1 MSGISRKVWQRPL
14 NLLSVRQCE
23 IVTAAVAIALL
34 GSRITERFDPHNR
47 LQTPVGKPDAY
58 PFSSVVLSSADL
70 RTRDAITE
78 KIGRWPATLKE
89 RALRHLPLG
98 ISTALR
104 RPQSQP
110 A

>member
-1 MSGISRKVWQRPL
+1 
-14 NLLSVRQCE
+14 
-23 IVTAAVAIALL
+23 
-34 GSRITERFDPHNR
+34 
-47 LQTPVGKPDAY
+47 
-58 PFSSVVLSSADL
+58 VVLSSADL